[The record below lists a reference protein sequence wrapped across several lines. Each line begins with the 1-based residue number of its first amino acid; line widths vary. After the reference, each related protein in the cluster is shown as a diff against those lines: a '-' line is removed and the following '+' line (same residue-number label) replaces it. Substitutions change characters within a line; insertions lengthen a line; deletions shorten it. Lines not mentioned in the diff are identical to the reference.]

1 MFWRFGYHPQSNIQ
15 QLLDRPNVTLEELF
29 AEEDLL
35 QEVKGQSARLLD
47 HLSEPG
53 VLSRLL
59 DYIVAED
66 FEQLQSRYTYLACE
80 ILSTEKAPFATV
92 VVNHPDLLEHL
103 WGYLARP
110 GPLHFL
116 QASYFSRVMCTFLQ
130 KEPERI
136 LTFIK
141 AQNNVVPQFLQHI
154 ESSAITDL
162 LLKLL
167 SFEDYPEGTGIAE
180 WLSSEEL
187 IPRLVD
193 LLEPH
198 LDVDTHSM
206 AGQVLMDII
215 VISQCNNPE
224 QPSIGTNCLVG
235 ELKSEPIVSRIM
247 GYMLDSDAPLASSS
261 LVNGVFIFVE
271 LVRRNY
277 SDANVT
283 DTNLGPSTSPE
294 SPNGGANQHGYGKLM
309 VPVDLSDLIRVIS
322 DRLGNLCY
330 LLTHPRNLAAAQPS
344 TVGTRQPLGFE
355 RLRICELF
363 AELLHCSNMY
373 KLNVASP
380 SPTAPTPHP
389 MSVSPSQTLPAGSES
404 ISEPKAASLDTVEN
418 PSADSAKEVATDVGS
433 PHRSTDPVPMSS
445 DPAEPAPVSPMSTSE
460 SPAQKGAEPCPFT
473 EPPSDLTGIPVG
485 QLLKWKIIEHRFMLT
500 CLDLFFQ
507 FPWNNFLHTVVYDL
521 VHQILNLPLNFTCN
535 QALVYSLFKDAG
547 LTRRITTAY
556 RLNQAECEK
565 PKGVRFGYMGHLTG
579 ISEEVVRL
587 FERCTSPLLDQL
599 QEFIDDEEWQEYVV
613 ALREVKERDHC
624 PLGGERPL
632 PTDNMLAGLQ
642 DTSFLE
648 PHSNDMEEDTREDDV
663 DDDDDDDEYGMGMGG
678 IRSSNLGMG
687 SLGGLGLLGGVGA
700 GVEGDQ
706 FVRYLSHQITSEL
719 PEHLAGGSSDED
731 EEPSLIH
738 ERYDSGGVPR
748 FVNRLRHDQR
758 DEEDE
763 DEEDDED
770 AGIGWINGYRKELVF
785 DRTTILPNSVGHSVQ
800 MAEPLV
806 VQSSSATHIND
817 LADDSVFENRRSSLG
832 ALDGS
837 DDNSEDDDV
846 DHVSPNHLHPPSSL
860 TPAKDGEP
868 EVSITPIS
876 PNPQATKQDLPIVT
890 DWSADF
896 QQAFDLPTE
905 ERASPFT
912 ETITEAFDFH
922 TEAEEADAIPL
933 TDDTVKSDVQSEHSD
948 SHGDNNRKNEEDD
961 EEFTDFQQADS
972 GKELPTSG
980 ETTSSLTPITPT
992 ATLKDPAT
1000 ATSQS

>member
-66 FEQLQSRYTYLACE
+66 FEHLQSRHTYLACE
-80 ILSTEKAPFATV
+80 ILSTDKAPFATV
-92 VVNHPDLLEHL
+92 VVNHPELLEHL

-136 LTFIK
+136 LSFIK
-141 AQNNVVPQFLQHI
+141 AQHNVVPQFLQHI

-180 WLSSEEL
+180 WLSNEEL

-247 GYMLDSDAPLASSS
+247 GYMLDPDAPLASSS

-277 SDANVT
+277 SDANIT
-283 DTNLGPSTSPE
+283 DTTSGPSNSPH
-294 SPNGGANQHGYGKLM
+294 SPNGGLNQHGYGKLM

-322 DRLGNLCY
+322 DRLGSLCH
-330 LLTHPRNLAAAQPS
+330 LLTHPRNLTAAQPS

-373 KLNVASP
+373 KLNVTPS

-389 MSVSPSQTLPAGSES
+389 MSVSPSQTLPHLSES
-404 ISEPKAASLDTVEN
+404 TSEPKVVFLNTTENAST
-418 PSADSAKEVATDVGS
+418 DSAKEVATDVGT

-445 DPAEPAPVSPMSTSE
+445 DPVEPTPESLMSTSE
-460 SPAQKGAEPCPFT
+460 SPAQKGAESCPVT
-473 EPPSDLTGIPVG
+473 QSSGDLTGVPVG

-521 VHQILNLPLNFTCN
+521 VHQILNLPLNFACN

-547 LTRRITTAY
+547 LTHRITSAY

-642 DTSFLE
+642 GTSFLE
-648 PHSNDMEEDTREDDV
+648 PHINDMEEDTRED

-678 IRSSNLGMG
+678 IRSGGLGMG

-706 FVRYLSHQITSEL
+706 FVRYLSHQITAEL

-731 EEPSLIH
+731 DEPNLIH
-738 ERYDSGGVPR
+738 ERYDTSGVPR
-748 FVNRLRHDQR
+748 FINRLRHDQR
-758 DEEDE
+758 DED

-770 AGIGWINGYRKELVF
+770 VGIGWINGYRKELVF
-785 DRTTILPNSVGHSVQ
+785 DRTTFFPSSIGHSVQ

-846 DHVSPNHLHPPSSL
+846 DQVSPHHLHPLSSS
-860 TPAKDGEP
+860 TFTKDGES
-868 EVSITPIS
+868 EISITPIS
-876 PNPQATKQDLPIVT
+876 PNPRATKQDLPIVT

-896 QQAFDLPTE
+896 QQAFDVSTG

-922 TEAEEADAIPL
+922 TEVGEVDAIPL
-933 TDDTVKSDVQSEHSD
+933 TDATDVRSERSDFYRD
-948 SHGDNNRKNEEDD
+948 DNHKNEDDD
-961 EEFTDFQQADS
+961 EEFTDFQQADL
-972 GKELPTSG
+972 GKKLPTSR
-980 ETTSSLTPITPT
+980 ETTSSLTS
-992 ATLKDPAT
+992 ATSTVALKDPAT